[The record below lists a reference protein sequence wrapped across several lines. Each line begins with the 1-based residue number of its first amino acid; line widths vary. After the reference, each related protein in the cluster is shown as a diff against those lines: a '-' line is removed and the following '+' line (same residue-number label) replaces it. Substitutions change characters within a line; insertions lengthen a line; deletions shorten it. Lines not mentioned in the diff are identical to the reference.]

1 MTEAPFLSPQHVP
14 QELRESA
21 EFAHA
26 RIDALQA
33 LLATHFATV
42 ARFAVPIEY
51 FLKVFQDGDN
61 ELVEKWPEIQAA
73 IRARES

>member
-1 MTEAPFLSPQHVP
+1 MPNPKHVP
-14 QELRESA
+14 QHLRESA

-33 LLATHFATV
+33 ALASALGTGKTTMGMNAEEWF
-42 ARFAVPIEY
+42 
-51 FLKVFQDGDN
+51 FQAFQNMDR
-61 ELVEKWPEIQAA
+61 ELVSKWDDILPA